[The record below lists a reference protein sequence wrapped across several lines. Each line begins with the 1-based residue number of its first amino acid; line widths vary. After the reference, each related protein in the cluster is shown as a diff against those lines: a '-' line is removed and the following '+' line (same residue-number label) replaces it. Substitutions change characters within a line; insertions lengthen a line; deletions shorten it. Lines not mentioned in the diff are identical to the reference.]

1 MSCVLGFDYGTR
13 LIGVAVGNQITQ
25 SAQALSVIEN
35 SPGGPDWAKVDAL
48 LQEWRPS
55 ALLVGL
61 PLTLDDKEQPITRAA
76 RAFATALEKRYDLP
90 LHAVDERYTSMEASR
105 RFAEQ
110 RRSGTAKRKHA
121 ANIDSVAAQII
132 VESWLVTA

>member
-1 MSCVLGFDYGTR
+1 MSCVLGFDFGTR

-35 SPGGPDWAKVDAL
+35 SPRGPDWATLDAL

-55 ALLVGL
+55 VLLVGL

-76 RAFATALEKRYDLP
+76 RGFAAALEKRYGLRV
-90 LHAVDERYTSMEASR
+90 HAVDERYTSMEASR

-132 VESWLVTA
+132 VESWLATA

>member
-1 MSCVLGFDYGTR
+1 MSCILGFDFGTR
-13 LIGVAVGNQITQ
+13 LIGVAVGNRITQ

-35 SPGGPDWAKVDAL
+35 APAGPDWSKFDAL
-48 LQEWRPS
+48 LKEWRPQ

-76 RAFATALEKRYDLP
+76 RAFAAALEKRYGLP
-90 LHAVDERYTSMEASR
+90 VHPVDERYTSMEASR

-132 VESWLVTA
+132 VESWLASG